1 VVPLAAEAGSRVF
14 RPKES
19 RVKNVL
25 EQVFEKYGQFDVP
38 LFEISGTTVTVATL
52 ISFVLIVITTFVIA
66 SLVQRGV
73 VRAFSKDG
81 QEDQGTAAIAS
92 RLVRYLILIGGLGIA
107 LNTLGINLTA
117 LFAAG
122 AVFAVAIGFA
132 MQNISQNFV
141 SGVILLLER
150 AIKPGDILEVEGR
163 LVRVRDMGIRATIG
177 RTLDEEDIIIPNSQL
192 VAAPVKNFTLKDS
205 LYRLRTVVGVVYSS
219 DMGLVRQVLEKTAG
233 ELEWRSQQHS
243 PRVQLIEFGSSS
255 VDFEISVW
263 IDNPWSRQQRRNDLN
278 EAVWWSLKE
287 AGITIAFPQLDVH
300 FDPQVIESLESG
312 PRAV

>member
-1 VVPLAAEAGSRVF
+1 M
-14 RPKES
+14 K
-19 RVKNVL
+19 VL
-25 EQVFEKYGQFDVP
+25 EQIRETYGRFDIP

-52 ISFVLIVITTFVIA
+52 ISFALIVLATFVIA
-66 SLVQRGV
+66 GLLQRGV
-73 VRAFSKDG
+73 TRAFSKKG

-92 RLVRYLILIGGLGIA
+92 RLVRYSILIGGLGIA

-150 AIKPGDILEVEGR
+150 VIKPGDVLEVEGR
-163 LVRVRDMGIRATIG
+163 LVKVRDMGIRATIG

-192 VAAPVKNFTLKDS
+192 VASPVKNYTFKDS
-205 LYRLRTVVGVVYSS
+205 LYRLRTGVGVVYSS
-219 DMGLVRQVLEKTAG
+219 DIAHVREVLQRTAE
-233 ELEWRSQQHS
+233 ELEWRSEQQQ
-243 PRVQLIEFGSSS
+243 PRVQLKEFADSA
-255 VDFEISVW
+255 VNFEVSLW
-263 IDNPWSRQQRRNDLN
+263 IDDPWTMQHRRDQLN
-278 EAVWWSLKE
+278 EAVWWALKD

-300 FDPQVIESLESG
+300 FDPQVVESLGTG
-312 PRAV
+312 PRAIKRADSTKG

>member
-1 VVPLAAEAGSRVF
+1 M
-14 RPKES
+14 K
-19 RVKNVL
+19 VL
-25 EQVFEKYGQFDVP
+25 EQIRETYGQFDIP

-52 ISFVLIVITTFVIA
+52 ISFALIVIATFVIA
-66 SLVQRGV
+66 GLMQRGV
-73 VRAFSKDG
+73 TRTFSRKG

-107 LNTLGINLTA
+107 LNTVGINLTA

-150 AIKPGDILEVEGR
+150 AIKPGDVLEVEGR
-163 LVRVRDMGIRATIG
+163 IVRVRDMGIRATIG
-177 RTLDEEDIIIPNSQL
+177 RTMDEEDIIIPNSQL
-192 VAAPVKNFTLKDS
+192 VASPVKNYTLKDS

-219 DMGLVRQVLEKTAG
+219 DMARVRALLEGTA
-233 ELEWRSQQHS
+233 EEMDWRSKQQQ
-243 PRVQLIEFGSSS
+243 PRVLLKEFGDSS
-255 VDFEISVW
+255 VNFEVSLW
-263 IDNPWSRQQRRNDLN
+263 IEDPWTMQQRRNELN
-278 EAVWWSLKE
+278 EAVWWALKD

-300 FDPQVIESLESG
+300 FDPQVVERLGTG
-312 PRAV
+312 PRAI